1 MRQSSSFA
9 RGTTVTSGFGK
20 WFQVLVPCKNIV
32 EFRFKLINQRELQT
46 GKQMHRE
53 IGWFNILVQLTS
65 HMEQGEQSCPS
76 FNNGTIQMA
85 PTVSKN

>member
-53 IGWFNILVQLTS
+53 IG
-65 HMEQGEQSCPS
+65 
-76 FNNGTIQMA
+76 
-85 PTVSKN
+85 